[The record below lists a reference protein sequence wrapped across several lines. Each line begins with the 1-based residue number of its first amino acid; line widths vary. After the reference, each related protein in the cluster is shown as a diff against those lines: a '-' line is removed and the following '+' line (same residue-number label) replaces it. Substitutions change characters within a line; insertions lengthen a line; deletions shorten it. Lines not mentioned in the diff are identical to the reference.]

1 MIHTDTNTVNAGF
14 FPFNTCHTAAD
25 LSEVD
30 LSKASLPVIL
40 IVEDEAIL
48 AKILLDKLTFL
59 GYNTPVMVRSG
70 EEAVHFASEHHP
82 DVVLMDIELNGQL
95 DGIEAARQIREM
107 SEIPVIFMGAFSD
120 VDTVQRAFLTIKAGY
135 LVKPV
140 QLETLSKVIENALNR

>member
-1 MIHTDTNTVNAGF
+1 LVNSDTTTLDTGF
-14 FPFNTCHTAAD
+14 FPFNTYHTAAD

-30 LSKASLPVIL
+30 MSRANLPMIL
-40 IVEDEAIL
+40 VVEDEAIL

-59 GYNTPVMVRSG
+59 GFNTPAVVNSG
-70 EEAVHFASEHHP
+70 EQAVQAASELRP
-82 DVVLMDIELNGQL
+82 DLVLMDIQLNGQL
-95 DGIEAARQIREM
+95 DGIEAARQIRDMYET
-107 SEIPVIFMGAFSD
+107 PVIFMGAFSD

>member
-1 MIHTDTNTVNAGF
+1 MTNTDTTTANAGY
-14 FPFNTCHTAAD
+14 FPFNTCPTAAD
-25 LSEVD
+25 FTEVEM
-30 LSKASLPVIL
+30 SKDSLPMIL

-48 AKILLDKLTFL
+48 AKILKDKLTFL

-70 EEAVHFASEHHP
+70 EQAVQVASEQPP
-82 DVVLMDIELNGQL
+82 DLVLMDIQLNGQL

-135 LVKPV
+135 LVKPI

>member
-1 MIHTDTNTVNAGF
+1 MTNTDTTTVNAGF
-14 FPFNTCHTAAD
+14 FPFNTCTTAAD
-25 LSEVD
+25 FTKVEM
-30 LSKASLPVIL
+30 SKDSLPMIL

-48 AKILLDKLTFL
+48 AKILKDKLTFL

-70 EEAVHFASEHHP
+70 EQAVQVASEQPP
-82 DVVLMDIELNGQL
+82 DLVLMDIQLNGQL

-135 LVKPV
+135 LVKPI